1 MADLGNIASFA
12 YSVPE
17 IVLALS
23 VVALFIVDL
32 VVVNKQ
38 VVGRLALVA
47 IGVVVAMLAFSMP
60 EAGDI
65 HSLFH
70 RQVVYD
76 EYGQFFKMLLALCG
90 FAAVW
95 MSLGSVEVR
104 RVNQGEYFAILLAA
118 TLGMLFMAS
127 ATNLL
132 MGYLALEF
140 VSLASYVLCGYA
152 LHSRRASE
160 ASLKYLIYG
169 GVASGTMI
177 YGMSWIYGLT
187 GSLDFA
193 TIQNTLAASDGS
205 SLPLFVGLVLTLA
218 GFGYKVSAF
227 PFHMWAPDIYQ
238 GAPIPVATFLAVGS
252 KSAGFALMI
261 RFFFTAVAIPS
272 GGGVYELVGGVD
284 WTNLLLAISI
294 VTMTFGNLAAMNQTK
309 SVKRLLAYSSVAHAG
324 YLLMGLVVL
333 TGDGLSAMLFYLAI
347 YYIMNLGAFLVVM
360 IVANQS
366 GRDDLDSFRGL
377 AWRGGILPATAMAI
391 FLFSLTGLP
400 PFAGFIGKF
409 YLFAAVI
416 QRELYFLAI
425 AGVLNSV
432 LSLFYYVKIVRTMF
446 LVEPEGGEGPVV
458 LDRHNG
464 VLLGVL
470 AVATLVLGVYWAP
483 LADLADRSAHF
494 FIG

>member
-17 IVLALS
+17 IALASS
-23 VVALFIVDL
+23 VVALFIADL
-32 VVVNKQ
+32 VLVNKEL
-38 VVGRLALVA
+38 VGKLALLA
-47 IGVVVAMLAFSMP
+47 MGVVVALLVTSLP

-76 EYGQFFKMLLALCG
+76 AYGQFFKVLLGLSG

-95 MSLGSVEVR
+95 MSLGSVEIR

-140 VSLASYVLCGYA
+140 VSLASYVLSGYA

-193 TIQNTLAASDGS
+193 TIQNTLAATDGS
-205 SLPLFVGLVLTLA
+205 SLPLFVALVLTLT
-218 GFGYKVSAF
+218 GFGYKISAF

-261 RFFFTAVAIPS
+261 RFFFTAVAIPT
-272 GGGVYELVGGVD
+272 GGGTYELVGGVD
-284 WTNLLLAISI
+284 WTNLLLAMSI
-294 VTMTFGNLAAMNQTK
+294 VTMTFGNLAALNQTK

-360 IVANQS
+360 IVANQT
-366 GRDDLDSFRGL
+366 GRDDLESFRGL

-416 QRELYFLAI
+416 KQEFYLLAI
-425 AGVLNSV
+425 VGVLNSA
-432 LSLFYYVKIVRTMF
+432 LSLFYYVKIVRVMF
-446 LVEPEGGEGPVV
+446 LAEPEGGEGPVV

-464 VLLGVL
+464 ILLGVL
-470 AVATLVLGVYWAP
+470 AVATLILGVYWAP